1 MNKEQMINLL
11 RSVGVTENTI
21 TVMVN
26 AYDLGF
32 DMAKE
37 QAVQMAKGYELS
49 VLAADLDRL
58 TP

>member
-1 MNKEQMINLL
+1 MNKEQMVNLL

>member
-32 DMAKE
+32 EMAKE
-37 QAVQMAKGYELS
+37 QAVQMAKDYELD
-49 VLAADLDRL
+49 VLADDLGRL

>member
-32 DMAKE
+32 DLAKE
-37 QAVQMAKGYELS
+37 QAAEIALGTGDAD
-49 VLAADLDRL
+49 AAENIRRL

>member
-37 QAVQMAKGYELS
+37 QAIQLALGYDEELS
-49 VLAADLDRL
+49 AELSRL

>member
-1 MNKEQMINLL
+1 MNKEQMVNLL

-37 QAVQMAKGYELS
+37 QAAEIALGTGNFD
-49 VLAADLDRL
+49 AAENIRRL

>member
-32 DMAKE
+32 EMAKE
-37 QAVQMAKGYELS
+37 RAQEIALGTGDS
-49 VLAADLDRL
+49 NAAESIGRL

>member
-1 MNKEQMINLL
+1 MNKEQMVTLL

>member
-1 MNKEQMINLL
+1 MNKEQMVTLL
-11 RSVGVTENTI
+11 RSVGVSENTI
-21 TVMVN
+21 TVMSN

-37 QAVQMAKGYELS
+37 QAAEIALGTGD
-49 VLAADLDRL
+49 ADATENIKRL

>member
-1 MNKEQMINLL
+1 MNKEQMVNLL
-11 RSVGVTENTI
+11 RSVGVTESTI

-37 QAVQMAKGYELS
+37 QAAEIALGTGDAD
-49 VLAADLDRL
+49 AAENIRRL

>member
-37 QAVQMAKGYELS
+37 QAVQMARGYELQ
-49 VLAADLDRL
+49 VLADDLERL